1 MSGMQSVAAD
11 ATAGMAGELA
21 ALEQAWQTLVAAW
34 DVEAARA
41 FSESLD
47 ALLDRAG
54 GGLAERAADLAA
66 YLATFAD
73 GSLVPNRSQLGRLM
87 VLSSAL
93 FSTAPDAP
101 PAPTPATNAVVPLPP
116 PVPRPQE
123 ARSTICLLG
132 VAEKESPGLTDSL
145 TERGYQVRRFGE
157 AAELEAYL
165 RGARPG
171 VLLLDSSQL
180 RSMPRLA
187 TALADAAPG
196 TPLGPALIVLSGQ
209 RDMTQRLLAMRSGAT
224 AFFEAPLDS
233 YRIVARIEELLG
245 REQTTPY
252 RVLLVDADRE
262 HSAQCGRWLVEQGM
276 TARLAAD
283 AQSALAAVREFRP
296 DIVLVDLVLPD
307 ARAFELAQMMH
318 QQPEF
323 ATLPIVLYGEDL
335 DDAQRFDA
343 IAAGA
348 EDVLVKPLKPRHL
361 TSVIRSRVQR
371 AQWFRGQAAQTAG
384 RDPRTGMY
392 LRTHVVDRLGAN
404 VLPSGCALL
413 FIGLDRTERVRE
425 ALGLAGLAQ
434 FESEI
439 AQAFREALAAGD
451 LAAPLNDFAFVVM
464 ATRDHRDL
472 ITELAERLRQKLAE
486 RRAGGGDAAQPVT
499 ASVGIT
505 LLDDVGGSV
514 DERVARA
521 EAAAMAASRV
531 GGNRVLWYE
540 PNNYALVRPDPQLAV
555 RAVLT
560 RPWNESNCRVEFRPL
575 VPLAGKLGG
584 QYDLVFS
591 LVSANEPGARAEYLQ
606 YAPVA
611 REMQALAELDRRRFL
626 AALKAR
632 EERLK
637 HGRQIRLFMP
647 VLADTLLDESL
658 MDWLITELRTRKLS
672 GTGLTLE
679 LTSEE
684 LLDRREQLTGPLAR
698 LRQAGIRT
706 GLTDFGRDWAA
717 VHVLSE
723 LQADFLRLDT
733 ELVLMTTTDKAVN
746 STLLALVRKA
756 HSLGAQVIAPDVE
769 AIERAHVL
777 LRLGIDYGVGDG
789 LSRPVAEPEFD
800 FNRPIW

>member
-1 MSGMQSVAAD
+1 MSGTQSVAAD
-11 ATAGMAGELA
+11 AAGELA
-21 ALEQAWQTLVAAW
+21 GRLGALEQSWQSLVGAW

-41 FSESLD
+41 FSD
-47 ALLDRAG
+47 ALDSLLELSRD
-54 GGLAERAADLAA
+54 GLAERAADLAA
-66 YLATFAD
+66 YLSTFAD

-101 PAPTPATNAVVPLPP
+101 ASPATPSAPVVQLPAPP
-116 PVPRPQE
+116 PRPQE

-132 VAEKESPGLTDSL
+132 VAENDAPGLTDSL
-145 TERGYQVRRFGE
+145 TERGYQVRRFGD

-165 RGARPG
+165 KSARPG
-171 VLLLDSSQL
+171 VLMLHSAQL

-187 TALADAAPG
+187 AALADAAPG

-209 RDMTQRLLAMRSGAT
+209 RDVTQRLLAMRSGAT

-245 REQTTPY
+245 REQATPY

-262 HSAQCGRWLVEQGM
+262 HSSQCGRW
-276 TARLAAD
+276 
-283 AQSALAAVREFRP
+283 
-296 DIVLVDLVLPD
+296 PD

-323 ATLPIVLYGEDL
+323 ATLPIVLYGEGF

-392 LRTHVVDRLGAN
+392 LRSYIVDRLGAGA
-404 VLPSGCALL
+404 LPSGCALL
-413 FIGLDRTERVRE
+413 FVGLDRTERVRE

-451 LAAPLNDFAFVVM
+451 AAAPLNDFSFLVM

-505 LLDDVGGSV
+505 LLDDVGGTV

-521 EAAAMAASRV
+521 EAAAMAAARV

-560 RPWNESNCRVEFRPL
+560 RPWNESNCRIDFRPI

-584 QYDLVFS
+584 QYDLAFS

-611 REMQALAELDRRRFL
+611 REMQALAELDKRRFV
-626 AALKAR
+626 AAMTAR
-632 EERLK
+632 EERLR

-647 VLADTLLDESL
+647 VLADTLLDEPL
-658 MDWLITELRTRKLS
+658 MDWLVAELRSRKLS
-672 GTGLTLE
+672 GTGFTFE
-679 LTSEE
+679 LTSAE
-684 LLDRREQLTGPLAR
+684 LLDRREALAAPLAR

-706 GLTDFGRDWAA
+706 GLADFGRDWAA
-717 VHVLSE
+717 VHVLGE

-789 LSRPVAEPEFD
+789 LARPVAEPEFD